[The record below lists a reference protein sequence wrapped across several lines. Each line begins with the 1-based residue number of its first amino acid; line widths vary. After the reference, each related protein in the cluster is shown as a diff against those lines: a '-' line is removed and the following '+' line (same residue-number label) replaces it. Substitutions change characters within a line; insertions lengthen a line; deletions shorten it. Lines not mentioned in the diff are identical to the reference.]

1 MNLLPRPVA
10 SAIIIVVTVVW
21 SANFVLQFVVADY
34 KPDVAINGIFMAV
47 VGGALAL
54 SRRGD
59 PPPPPDPP
67 AIPSPPAPP
76 PAPGPNG
83 SPT

>member
-21 SANFVLQFVVADY
+21 AMNFLLQFVVENY
-34 KPDVAINGIFMAV
+34 KSDVAINGIFMGI

-54 SRRGD
+54 SRKGD
-59 PPPPPDPP
+59 P
-67 AIPSPPAPP
+67 PPAPP
-76 PAPGPNG
+76 PAVPPPPPAAPQTPEGG
-83 SPT
+83 SS